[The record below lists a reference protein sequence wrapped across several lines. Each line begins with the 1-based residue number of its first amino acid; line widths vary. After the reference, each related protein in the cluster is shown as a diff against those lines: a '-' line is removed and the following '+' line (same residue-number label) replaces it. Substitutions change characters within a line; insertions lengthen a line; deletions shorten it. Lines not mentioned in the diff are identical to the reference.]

1 VFRKIFKAFH
11 YRDFRILWMGACTS
25 SIGSWMQ
32 QLAQAWLVLEKS
44 KSPFMLGLDAF
55 LGNIPI
61 FLFSLVG
68 GVIADRID
76 RRYALLG
83 SQYVQMAC
91 ALLLTTLIIFDKVE
105 VWHILCL
112 SFVVGTAQSFGGPA
126 YSALVPSLVSKEDL
140 PNAIAMNSIQFN
152 LARVIGP
159 VIGGIILKTMGPA
172 WCFGLNALSF
182 VAVIISLYSLR
193 ITFNPPRTGE
203 SVLTSMKQGFGF
215 IRNQGAME
223 SLIVIAFLMTGFA
236 IPMITFLPVFAKN
249 VFQKGPETLSL
260 FLACTGL
267 GSISGALT
275 VAAIGNVKNKGRIA
289 LTTLMLLGTVM
300 ALFAQSKSMI
310 GSCILLFVAGACLIC
325 AFTMISSLVQL
336 ITANEMRGR
345 VMSVYNVAFRGGMP
359 FGDLL
364 TGRMIPVFTAPVV
377 IAANGVLLFCLG
389 FYFLVIKRRV
399 AEL

>member
-25 SIGSWMQ
+25 SIGTWMQ
-32 QLAQAWLVLEKS
+32 QLAQAWLVLELS
-44 KSPFMLGLDAF
+44 KSPFMLGLDSF

-76 RRYALLG
+76 RRYVLLG
-83 SQYVQMAC
+83 SQYVQMSS
-91 ALLLTTLIIFDKVE
+91 ALLLTVLVATNRVH

-112 SFVVGTAQSFGGPA
+112 SFLVGTAQSFGGPA
-126 YSALVPSLVSKEDL
+126 YSALVPSLVEKEDL
-140 PNAIAMNSIQFN
+140 SNAIAMNSIQFN

-159 VIGGIILKTMGPA
+159 VIGGILLKTMGPA

-182 VAVIISLYSLR
+182 VAVIISLYRLR
-193 ITFNPPRTGE
+193 INYNPPRTGE
-203 SVLTSMKQGFGF
+203 SVLDSMKQGFRF
-215 IRNQGAME
+215 IRKQGAME
-223 SLIVIAFLMTGFA
+223 ALIVLAFLMTGFA
-236 IPMITFLPVFAKN
+236 IPMITFLPVFARN

-267 GSISGALT
+267 GSISGALM
-275 VAAIGNVKNKGRIA
+275 VAALGNVRNKGRIA
-289 LTTLMLLGTVM
+289 LSMLMLLGTMM
-300 ALFAQSKSMI
+300 AGFAQSKN
-310 GSCILLFVAGACLIC
+310 ILLSCAFLYVSGTCLIF
-325 AFTMISSLVQL
+325 AFAMISSLVQL

-364 TGRMIPVFTAPVV
+364 TGRMIPIFTAPVV
-377 IAANGVLLFCLG
+377 IAANGLLLFCLG

>member
-1 VFRKIFKAFH
+1 
-11 YRDFRILWMGACTS
+11 
-25 SIGSWMQ
+25 MQ
-32 QLAQAWLVLEKS
+32 QLAQAWLVLELS

-76 RRYALLG
+76 RRYSLLG
-83 SQYVQMAC
+83 SQYVQMSC
-91 ALLLTTLIIFDKVE
+91 ALTLTALIAFGWVK

-112 SFVVGTAQSFGGPA
+112 SFIVGTAQSFGGPA
-126 YSALVPSLVSKEDL
+126 YSALVPSLVKKEDL
-140 PNAIAMNSIQFN
+140 SNAIAMNSIQFN

-159 VIGGIILKTMGPA
+159 VIGGLVLKALGPA

-182 VAVIISLYSLR
+182 VAVIISLYRLS
-193 ITFNPPRTGE
+193 ISFNPPRTGE
-203 SVLTSMKQGFGF
+203 SVFTSMKQGFGF
-215 IRNQGAME
+215 IRNQGAMQ

-249 VFQKGPETLSL
+249 IFQKGPETLSL

-267 GSISGALT
+267 GSITGALT
-275 VAAIGNVKNKGRIA
+275 VAAIGNVRNKGRIA
-289 LTTLMLLGTVM
+289 LSMLMLLGTVM
-300 ALFAQSKSMI
+300 AGFAQSKNII
-310 GSCILLFVAGACLIC
+310 GSCVLLFVAGASLLC
-325 AFTMISSLVQL
+325 AFTMIASLVQL

-359 FGDLL
+359 FGDLVS
-364 TGRMIPVFTAPVV
+364 GKMIPVFTAPVV
-377 IAANGVLLFCLG
+377 IAANGLLLFCLG
-389 FYFLVIKRRV
+389 FYFLVVKRRV